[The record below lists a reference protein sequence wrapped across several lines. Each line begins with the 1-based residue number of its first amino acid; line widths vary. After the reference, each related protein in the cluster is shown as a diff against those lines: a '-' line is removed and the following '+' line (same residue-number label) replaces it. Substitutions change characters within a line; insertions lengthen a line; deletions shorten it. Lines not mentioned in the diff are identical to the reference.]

1 MTGSDFSNGARRAIV
16 LAAGKGTR
24 LQSDRFD
31 APKVLRE
38 AAGRPLLGW
47 VLERIGFLA
56 PADITIVIGYKGEQV
71 QAAAGPDYTYAWQ
84 REQLGTGHAVQMAM
98 PAIADYEG
106 PVLICYGD
114 MPLISAETY
123 RGLFERHLA
132 ENNACTMLAYIS
144 DQDLHYGRIL
154 RGADGAFQA
163 VVEDRD
169 CTPEQKRITELNAG
183 VYVFDAA
190 LLKAGLKQLRNNNA
204 QSEYYL
210 TDVPAWIR
218 EQGGRIGIYPTAG
231 AYEGI
236 GVNTQADLDLVS
248 GILSETA

>member
-1 MTGSDFSNGARRAIV
+1 MTGSDLSHGAHRAIV

-24 LQSDRFD
+24 LQSDQFD

-38 AAGRPLLGW
+38 AAGRPLLSW
-47 VLERIGFLA
+47 VLERINFLE
-56 PADITIVIGYKGEQV
+56 PADIIIVVGYKGEQV
-71 QAAAGPDYTYAWQ
+71 QAAAGADYTYAWQ

-98 PAIADYEG
+98 PAIEDYEG

-114 MPLISAETY
+114 MPLISAQTY
-123 RGLFERHLA
+123 RGLFERHRA
-132 ENNACTMLAYIS
+132 ERNACTMLAYIS

-154 RGADGAFQA
+154 RDENGAFRA

-169 CTPEQKRITELNAG
+169 CTPEQKCITELNAG
-183 VYVFDAA
+183 VYVFDAE
-190 LLKAGLKQLRNNNA
+190 LLRAGLKQLRNDNA

-218 EQGGRIGIYPTAG
+218 EQGGRIGIYPMTG
-231 AYEGI
+231 AYEGV

-248 GILSETA
+248 GILSANA